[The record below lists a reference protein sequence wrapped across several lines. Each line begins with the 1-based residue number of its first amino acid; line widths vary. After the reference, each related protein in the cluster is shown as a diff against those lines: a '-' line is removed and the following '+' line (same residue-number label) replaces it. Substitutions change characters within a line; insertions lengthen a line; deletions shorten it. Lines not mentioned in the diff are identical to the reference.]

1 MTAALQALN
10 AVTQL
15 PIGELS
21 TETLAKIIIIGAKAS
36 QPVDALTTE
45 LLGRLNYYGAF

>member
-1 MTAALQALN
+1 MTAALAAIN

-21 TETLAKIIIIGAKAS
+21 TETLAKILIIRAKAS
-36 QPVDALTTE
+36 QPVEGLTTE
-45 LLGRLNYYGAF
+45 LLARLNYYGAP